1 MIFFWNACY
10 PRIHVSLL
18 PRMQFSQKI
27 SCNRQVMPCK
37 IKQRWKL
44 LVVLSVPYCAFMVL
58 FKIPQTPIAIFSSYF
73 LDYIVLCL
81 SNIDHDTMLWI
92 FTRKRLIACIINI
105 LNNWLLWL
113 RCNLL
118 LNFFD
123 SFESRLLN
131 NFRWLFLNKLQQ
143 YITVYAISKNLDE
156 ESQRNN
162 EEEEIINHQNCL
174 HKKYIIHQRFSQKI
188 TI

>member
-73 LDYIVLCL
+73 LDHIVLCL

-118 LNFFD
+118 FNFFD
-123 SFESRLLN
+123 SFKSRLLN
-131 NFRWLFLNKLQQ
+131 NFRWLFQNKLQQ
-143 YITVYAISKNLDE
+143 T
-156 ESQRNN
+156 
-162 EEEEIINHQNCL
+162 
-174 HKKYIIHQRFSQKI
+174 
-188 TI
+188 